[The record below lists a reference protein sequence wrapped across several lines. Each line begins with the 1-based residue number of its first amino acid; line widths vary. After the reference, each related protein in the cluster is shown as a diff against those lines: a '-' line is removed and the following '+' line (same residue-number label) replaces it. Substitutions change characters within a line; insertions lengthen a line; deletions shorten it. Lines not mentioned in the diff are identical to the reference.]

1 MESLE
6 NKKYYEWTST
16 SRLGKVEAY
25 LAEDDT
31 NIYFESGRLIPK
43 DQFGYQLNQIDE
55 EIYLRKKENESLSN
69 VQGSQNDYKVNWESL
84 LGNDP
89 TPVQN
94 SPIPTPIVEQ
104 NPIKIILDKQK
115 KKEKITIPISFEF
128 EIPSKKVL
136 DLLDVMFDRD
146 EVIEEIIKSSIGNI
160 QTESVIEKISE
171 TVKSKIC
178 SFFDNEEKD
187 DLKNEMS
194 ID

>member
-16 SRLGKVEAY
+16 SRIGKVESY

-31 NIYFESGRLIPK
+31 NIYFESGRLVPK

-55 EIYLRKKENESLSN
+55 EVYLRKKEVESLPIN
-69 VQGSQNDYKVNWESL
+69 PPSQIDYYVNWDSL

-89 TPVQN
+89 PIQN
-94 SPIPTPIVEQ
+94 SPTQTPIVEQ

-115 KKEKITIPISFEF
+115 KKEKISIPINFEF

-160 QTESVIEKISE
+160 QTESVIEKISDE
-171 TVKSKIC
+171 VKKKIH
-178 SFFDNEEKD
+178 SFFDSDEKD

>member
-16 SRLGKVEAY
+16 SRIGKVEAY

-31 NIYFESGRLIPK
+31 NIYFESGRIVLK

-55 EIYLRKKENESLSN
+55 EIYHRKKESESIPIRIQS
-69 VQGSQNDYKVNWESL
+69 DPKIDWDSL
-84 LGNDP
+84 LGNEP
-89 TPVQN
+89 EPLPIQN
-94 SPIPTPIVEQ
+94 SPIQTPIVEQ

-115 KKEKITIPISFEF
+115 KKETISIPIAFDF

-160 QTESVIEKISE
+160 QTEFVIEKISE
-171 TVKSKIC
+171 TIKNRIR
-178 SFFDNEEKD
+178 SFFDDEEKD
-187 DLKNEMS
+187 D
-194 ID
+194 

>member
-16 SRLGKVEAY
+16 SRIGKVEAY

-55 EIYLRKKENESLSN
+55 EVYLRKKDVESSPIRTPIEY
-69 VQGSQNDYKVNWESL
+69 QQSNWESL
-84 LGNDP
+84 LGNES
-89 TPVQN
+89 TSIQN
-94 SPIPTPIVEQ
+94 SPIQTPIAEQ

-115 KKEKITIPISFEF
+115 KKEKIIIPISFEF

-146 EVIEEIIKSSIGNI
+146 EVIEEIIKSTIGNI

-171 TVKSKIC
+171 EVKTKIH

-194 ID
+194 IN